1 MVGVVF
7 ILLFVKLGLWQLD
20 RAQFKNSLQSAYE
33 NAADYT
39 WVSPDLVPERYQAL
53 EVSGQYRVD
62 RQVLIDNIVRNGRLG
77 YFVVTPLKY
86 SPHEPLLLV
95 NRGWVQKDTTTGAL
109 PDIELETTSKMV
121 RGRAGNLPRV
131 GIRPGEA
138 FADPMGWPRIGVW
151 PTIEEVSE
159 QIGDEVLPFV
169 LLLDA
174 DQDHGFTRNW
184 EPRQSGAS
192 TNYGYA
198 VQWFA
203 MAATVLAILG
213 WFFRNGRKK
222 S

>member
-1 MVGVVF
+1 MAGVVF
-7 ILLFVKLGLWQLD
+7 IALFVKMGFWQLD

-39 WVSPDLVPERYQAL
+39 WISPDLVPERYQTL
-53 EVSGQYRVD
+53 EVSGQYLVD
-62 RQVLIDNIVRNGRLG
+62 RQILIDNIVRNGRLG
-77 YFVVTPLKY
+77 YFVITPLRY

-95 NRGWVQKDTTTGAL
+95 NRGWALKDAATGAL

-121 RGRAGNLPRV
+121 RGRAGDLPRV

-138 FADPMGWPRIGVW
+138 FADLSTWPRIAVW
-151 PTIEEVSE
+151 PTINEVSD

-192 TNYGYA
+192 THYGYA

-203 MAATVLAILG
+203 MAAAVLAILA
-213 WFFRNGRKK
+213 WFFRNRRKK